1 MAPPSPR
8 IRPTALALAALLPAV
23 LLVGCGDDGPDAFSE
38 GRRIPAEQATVL
50 AVVGDRLVIGERL
63 TGRVTSLDLS
73 DGAGE
78 PDPTEITTIEDLDP
92 DPAQGG
98 LLGAV
103 ALDDDTVAISLTNA
117 DGRLEVREVDLASG
131 EAEQR
136 WLGPPSEEQA
146 NGGRLAVLADG
157 SLVIGIGDLL
167 DPDRSDDPDQPN
179 GKLLT
184 IAPDGTTAPFA
195 GPFNNPFAMAGDGEA
210 VWVADNAPGARP
222 ERLLRATAE
231 GIDEIADWTETRVPA
246 GVAVLEDGRL
256 ALCNYATTS
265 LGIVDPDDPGD
276 AAGDEVA
283 DDCRYAVATLPDGG
297 LAYAAED
304 EVVLLGPPS

>member
-1 MAPPSPR
+1 VRA
-8 IRPTALALAALLPAV
+8 IGVTLAATAALALAA
-23 LLVGCGDDGPDAFSE
+23 CGSDGPEPFAE
-38 GRRIPAEQATVL
+38 EERIDVDQATVL
-50 AVVGDRLVIGERL
+50 TAVGDRLVFGERL
-63 TGRVTSLDLS
+63 TGRLRSLPLDDL
-73 DGAGE
+73 GAE
-78 PDPTEITTIEDLDP
+78 PTEVATIEQLDP

-98 LLGAV
+98 LLGGV
-103 ALDDDTVAISLTNA
+103 AIDDDTLAVSFTNA
-117 DGRLEVREVDLASG
+117 EGRLEVAEVDVATGAS
-131 EAEQR
+131 ERR

-146 NGGRLAVLADG
+146 NGGRMAVLADG

-167 DPDRSDDPDQPN
+167 DPDRSDDPDAPN
-179 GKLLT
+179 GKLLV
-184 IAPDGTTAPFA
+184 IAEDGSTTPFA

-231 GIDEIADWTETRVPA
+231 GIDEIADWTETRVPS
-246 GVAVLEDGRL
+246 GVAVLDDGRL

-283 DDCRYAVATLPDGG
+283 DDCRYAIASLPDGG

-304 EVVLLGPPS
+304 AVVVLGPPG